1 MVEKTFTITDPAGM
15 HARPASALVG
25 SLTKF
30 QSDITM
36 EFKDKKVNLKSI
48 LGVMSLGVPSG
59 SEVQIAADG
68 ADEAEAMETI
78 ERVLKEQG
86 ISDQ

>member
-25 SLTKF
+25 SLSKF

-59 SEVQIAADG
+59 STVQIAADG

-78 ERVLKEQG
+78 ERVLNEQG
-86 ISDQ
+86 ISNE

>member
-25 SLTKF
+25 SLAKF

-36 EFKDKKVNLKSI
+36 EFKGKKVNLKSI
-48 LGVMSLGVPSG
+48 LGVMSLGIPSG
-59 SEVQIAADG
+59 SDVVIAADG
-68 ADEAEAMETI
+68 PDEEEALASI
-78 ERVLKEQG
+78 EQTLKSEG
-86 ISDQ
+86 ISNG

>member
-25 SLTKF
+25 SLSKF

-59 SEVQIAADG
+59 STVQIAADG
-68 ADEAEAMETI
+68 ADEEEAMETI
-78 ERVLKEQG
+78 ERVLQEQG
-86 ISDQ
+86 ISNE

>member
-25 SLTKF
+25 SLSKF

-59 SEVQIAADG
+59 STVQIAADG
-68 ADEAEAMETI
+68 ADENEAMETI
-78 ERVLKEQG
+78 ERVLQEQG
-86 ISDQ
+86 ISNA

>member
-59 SEVQIAADG
+59 SQVQIAADG

-86 ISDQ
+86 ISNQ

>member
-25 SLTKF
+25 SLSKF

-48 LGVMSLGVPSG
+48 LGVM
-59 SEVQIAADG
+59 
-68 ADEAEAMETI
+68 
-78 ERVLKEQG
+78 
-86 ISDQ
+86 

>member
-1 MVEKTFTITDPAGM
+1 MVEKSFTITDPAGM

-25 SLTKF
+25 SLSKF

-59 SEVQIAADG
+59 STVQIAADG

-78 ERVLKEQG
+78 ERVLQEQG
-86 ISDQ
+86 ISNE

>member
-1 MVEKTFTITDPAGM
+1 MVEKTFKITDPAGM

-25 SLTKF
+25 SLSKF

-36 EFKDKKVNLKSI
+36 EFNDKKVNLKSI

-59 SEVQIAADG
+59 SHVQIAADG

-78 ERVLKEQG
+78 ERVLQEQG
-86 ISDQ
+86 ISNE

>member
-25 SLTKF
+25 SLSKF

-59 SEVQIAADG
+59 STVQIAADG

-78 ERVLKEQG
+78 ERVLQEQG
-86 ISDQ
+86 ISNE

>member
-25 SLTKF
+25 SLSKF
-30 QSDITM
+30 QSDITLG
-36 EFKDKKVNLKSI
+36 FNGKQVNLKSI

-59 SEVQIAADG
+59 SQVQIAADG

-78 ERVLKEQG
+78 ERVLQEQG
-86 ISDQ
+86 ISNA

>member
-25 SLTKF
+25 SLSKF

-59 SEVQIAADG
+59 STVQIAADG

-78 ERVLKEQG
+78 ERVLQEQG
-86 ISDQ
+86 ISNA

>member
-59 SEVQIAADG
+59 SQVQIAADG
-68 ADEAEAMETI
+68 ADETEAMETI

>member
-30 QSDITM
+30 QSDITL

>member
-25 SLTKF
+25 SLSKF

-59 SEVQIAADG
+59 STVQIAADG
-68 ADEAEAMETI
+68 ADEAEAMATI
-78 ERVLKEQG
+78 ERVLNEQG
-86 ISDQ
+86 ISNE